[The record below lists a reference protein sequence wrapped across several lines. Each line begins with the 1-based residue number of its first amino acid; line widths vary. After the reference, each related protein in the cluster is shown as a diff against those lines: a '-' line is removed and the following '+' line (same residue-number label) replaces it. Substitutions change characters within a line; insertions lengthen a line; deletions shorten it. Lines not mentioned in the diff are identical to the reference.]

1 MTTHYSVVLVTVLGL
16 LLVSCSSAPPADSAA
31 EASPVSPQVQTLPD
45 TPSASDPSAVPAIP
59 TAALPMTTAETTP
72 VSTSPQPGPSMSAQG
87 FPVDELQTYI
97 ERLADKDFF
106 SGAVLVAR
114 DGTPIFVQAYGFA
127 NKAFNVPNKVD
138 TTFNLGSK
146 MFTAVAVA
154 QLEAQGK
161 LSFDDLIGEH
171 LPDYPNADAAA
182 KVTIH
187 HLLTHTS
194 GIGDYFDKPEYLKG
208 AKERLRSPS
217 HFLPLFAEDPLL
229 FEPGTRFHYSNA
241 GFIVLGLIIEKVTE
255 RSYFDYVREHIYRP
269 AGMTG
274 TDAYEMDEDVPNRA
288 TGYVGRLGSPQENP
302 KTNLFLHVVKG
313 GPAGGGFSTVEDLL
327 RFDGAL
333 REATLLPRAQTDH
346 LLAGKVEVGG
356 GVHYAYGFFDRRVNG
371 TRIVGHGGGFPGI
384 NGRLD
389 MYLDLGYTVVVL
401 ANFDPPSAD
410 VVADR
415 IQELLTGT

>member
-1 MTTHYSVVLVTVLGL
+1 MKVVRMTARSSVLLVTVLGL
-16 LLVSCSSAPPADSAA
+16 LLASCSSAPLVDSAV
-31 EASPVSPQVQTLPD
+31 EA
-45 TPSASDPSAVPAIP
+45 P
-59 TAALPMTTAETTP
+59 TAAILTTPLGTTP
-72 VSTSPQPGPSMSAQG
+72 VSTPPQPGATMAVQV

-97 ERLADKDFF
+97 ERLADQGFF
-106 SGAVLVAR
+106 SGSVLVAR
-114 DGTPIFVQAYGFA
+114 DGAPIFVQAYGFA
-127 NKAFNVPNKVD
+127 SKAFNVPNQVD
-138 TTFNLGSK
+138 TKFNLGSMNK

-161 LSFDDLIGEH
+161 LSFDDLIGKH

-194 GIGDYFDKPEYLKG
+194 GIGDYFDKPEYSKG
-208 AKERLRSPS
+208 GKERLRTPND
-217 HFLPLFAEDPLL
+217 FLPLFAEDTLL

-288 TGYVGRLGSPQENP
+288 TGYVGRLGTPQENP

-333 REATLLPRAQTDH
+333 REATLLPRVQTDH
-346 LLAGKVEVGG
+346 ILAGKVEVGG

-415 IQELLTGT
+415 IQEMITGK